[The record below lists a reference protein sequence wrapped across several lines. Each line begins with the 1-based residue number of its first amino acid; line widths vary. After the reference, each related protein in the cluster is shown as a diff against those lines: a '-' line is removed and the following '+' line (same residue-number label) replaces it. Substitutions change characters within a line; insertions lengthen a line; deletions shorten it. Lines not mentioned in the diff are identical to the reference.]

1 MRIAFVARHQE
12 IRKIAQEV
20 AKEMDLELTTIL
32 ATPENCVEI
41 VQDLIK
47 KDLPISFCVPPAL

>member
-47 KDLPISFCVPPAL
+47 KDLPIPFCVPPAL